1 MKLQTGGVSWR
12 RTGEE
17 VVVLDLA
24 RGEYFSLNAS
34 GVLLWE
40 RLAAEPQTGQQLA
53 ALLQET
59 YGLSAVQAQGDVAAF
74 TATLMDRGLAW
85 E

>member
-17 VVVLDLA
+17 VLA